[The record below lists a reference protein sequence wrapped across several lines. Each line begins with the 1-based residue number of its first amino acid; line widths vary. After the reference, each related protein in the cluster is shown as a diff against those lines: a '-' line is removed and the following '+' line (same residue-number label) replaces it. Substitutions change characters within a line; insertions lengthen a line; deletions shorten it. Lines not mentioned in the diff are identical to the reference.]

1 LKRPSKKTTGK
12 MIQRHKMRK
21 TLLQNNSIRSRIEEW
36 CDEKVEEIQ
45 KAKEE
50 DHRKDDTAFY
60 L

>member
-1 LKRPSKKTTGK
+1 
-12 MIQRHKMRK
+12 MRK